1 MHLYGVSL
9 ILAGSSRFPV
19 PSAMHITQHTDYALR
34 VLIFL
39 ASNDH
44 RLATIQEISERFQV
58 SRAHLMKVVNQLI
71 RNGFVEGLR
80 GKGGGLRLARP
91 APDISVGDVIR
102 KMETDLALVECF
114 NEDSRCL
121 LTASCQ
127 LKGVLAEALEAFF
140 ASLDRVSL
148 AQILGP
154 TQRQMLF
161 MPRRGTQ
168 TDDTCPDAKL

>member
-9 ILAGSSRFPV
+9 ILAGPSRFPV

-168 TDDTCPDAKL
+168 TDDTGPDAKL

>member
-168 TDDTCPDAKL
+168 TDDAGPDAKL